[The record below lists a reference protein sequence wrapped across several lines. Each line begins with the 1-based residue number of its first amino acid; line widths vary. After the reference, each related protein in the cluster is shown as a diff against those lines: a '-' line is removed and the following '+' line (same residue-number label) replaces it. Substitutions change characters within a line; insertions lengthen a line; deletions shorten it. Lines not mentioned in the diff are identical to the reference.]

1 MRKIGNV
8 YIVPESEMET
18 INWFLKLLDRHR
30 EQDKTRQED
39 QDHETDS
46 QRDI

>member
-39 QDHETDS
+39 QDA
-46 QRDI
+46 I

>member
-18 INWFLKLLDRHR
+18 INWFLVCQLH
-30 EQDKTRQED
+30 
-39 QDHETDS
+39 
-46 QRDI
+46 RDIEGFLYSYT